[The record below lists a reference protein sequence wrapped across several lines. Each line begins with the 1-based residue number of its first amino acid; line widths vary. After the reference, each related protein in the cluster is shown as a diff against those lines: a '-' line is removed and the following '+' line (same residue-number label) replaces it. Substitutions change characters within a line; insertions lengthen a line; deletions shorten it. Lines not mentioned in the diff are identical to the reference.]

1 MTHSFP
7 TRLSS
12 DLLKCFY
19 GSATNSPRDNNE
31 MVWIMPRS
39 EDGGAEPGRLTRSQL
54 ISVIR
59 QRLDLLLGD
68 IGARLNDMGFTGPG
82 GRQLV
87 LCGGGAELKGI
98 ADFAQGVLGRSVR
111 VGRPRGLVGL
121 PEAQSTAA
129 FSTLAGLALFAG
141 SDNEIGRAHV

>member
-1 MTHSFP
+1 
-7 TRLSS
+7 
-12 DLLKCFY
+12 
-19 GSATNSPRDNNE
+19 
-31 MVWIMPRS
+31 
-39 EDGGAEPGRLTRSQL
+39 
-54 ISVIR
+54 
-59 QRLDLLLGD
+59 
-68 IGARLNDMGFTGPG
+68 MGFTGPG

-141 SDNEIGRAHV
+141 SDNVDITSIGLQEHEDPRSQGYTLLGKLNSISEGRRVGRAWGHIERSMGGRRTL

>member
-1 MTHSFP
+1 
-7 TRLSS
+7 
-12 DLLKCFY
+12 
-19 GSATNSPRDNNE
+19 
-31 MVWIMPRS
+31 
-39 EDGGAEPGRLTRSQL
+39 
-54 ISVIR
+54 
-59 QRLDLLLGD
+59 
-68 IGARLNDMGFTGPG
+68 MGFTGPG

-129 FSTLAGLALFAG
+129 FSTLAGLALFSG
-141 SDNEIGRAHV
+141 SDNVDITSIGMQENAAPRSSDELRVGTEMVGTVKKRWWQ

>member
-1 MTHSFP
+1 
-7 TRLSS
+7 
-12 DLLKCFY
+12 
-19 GSATNSPRDNNE
+19 
-31 MVWIMPRS
+31 
-39 EDGGAEPGRLTRSQL
+39 
-54 ISVIR
+54 
-59 QRLDLLLGD
+59 
-68 IGARLNDMGFTGPG
+68 MGFTGPG

-141 SDNEIGRAHV
+141 SDNVEITSIGMQENAAPRPLGNAMLGKLIQRSEEPTSEVHSLMRISYAVFCSKKKKLLLQLLSIPSQSLLSSP